1 MQKVP
6 IFRIANGADL
16 MLPGIIINDDKGI
29 KVLYDL
35 FFLQN
40 FALSLLAIGKIVKI
54 NGVKSS
60 VSDPGFFLPDP
71 NPKHWKKVKVHYI

>member
-40 FALSLLAIGKIVKI
+40 FALRLLAIGKIVKI

-60 VSDPGFFLPDP
+60 VSDPGFFSPGSGSAFFSESSSGSE
-71 NPKHWKKVKVHYI
+71 